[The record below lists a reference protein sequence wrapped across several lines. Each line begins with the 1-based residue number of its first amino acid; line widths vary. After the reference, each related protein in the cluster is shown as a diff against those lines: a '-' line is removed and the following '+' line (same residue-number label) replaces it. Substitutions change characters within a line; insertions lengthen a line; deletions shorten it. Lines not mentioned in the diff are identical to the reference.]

1 MEERAAVTPTVW
13 AIGPVAA
20 VDLATLVAADHS
32 PEQQLPKYTTV
43 HLAQEGRA
51 AELMKAGPEAVE
63 KMARCWFIPINNL
76 GRYNEKSIIT
86 LQ

>member
-1 MEERAAVTPTVW
+1 V
-13 AIGPVAA
+13 
-20 VDLATLVAADHS
+20 VDSATLVAAAHS
-32 PEQQLPKYTTV
+32 AETQLPKYTTV
-43 HLAQEGRA
+43 HLAQVDRA
-51 AELMKAGPEAVE
+51 AELMKAEPEAVE

>member
-1 MEERAAVTPTVW
+1 VAV
-13 AIGPVAA
+13 

-51 AELMKAGPEAVE
+51 AELMKAEPEAAE